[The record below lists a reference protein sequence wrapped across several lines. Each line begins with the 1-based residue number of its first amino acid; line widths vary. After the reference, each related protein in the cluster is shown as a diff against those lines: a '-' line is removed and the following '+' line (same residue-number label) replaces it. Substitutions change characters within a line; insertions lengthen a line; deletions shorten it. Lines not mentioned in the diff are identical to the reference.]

1 MACDQRLL
9 EVPYLSP
16 CPPPPGVSPPYP
28 PHESPSQVPSPNPLV
43 HRADQSPPTSHV
55 GSLHIARCAAVDPPG
70 APEGGPH
77 PVDDSARIEP
87 CGAVE
92 DEEIIHRDLLTLDDF
107 DHLGEGGRRGGG
119 GL

>member
-1 MACDQRLL
+1 M
-9 EVPYLSP
+9 
-16 CPPPPGVSPPYP
+16 
-28 PHESPSQVPSPNPLV
+28 
-43 HRADQSPPTSHV
+43 
-55 GSLHIARCAAVDPPG
+55 
-70 APEGGPH
+70 
-77 PVDDSARIEP
+77 DDSARIEP